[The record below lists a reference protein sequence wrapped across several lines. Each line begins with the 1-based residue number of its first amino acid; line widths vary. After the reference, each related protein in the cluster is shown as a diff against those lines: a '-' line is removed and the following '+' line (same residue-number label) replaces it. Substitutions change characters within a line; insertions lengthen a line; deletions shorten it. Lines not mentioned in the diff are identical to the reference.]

1 MFYEHVRNDGE
12 SVLRYRGND
21 KLNHYIASSLNPDG
35 GKSVS
40 LVENVMDNG
49 TSVLSYLSED
59 GKVHYFNGVTDPC
72 GIVSSARLKELR
84 DSGRLVP
91 GTFYRIT
98 DYECTTSQADTRS
111 AGHRFDIVVL
121 ALSESKLSEDAWAMA
136 HDNLYKVTWADG
148 VIKNAY
154 LYKENEAIY
163 YVQKDDMMGVDLVDM
178 LAEYGLEFGEAVF
191 VDDVKK
197 TVTITVEYSSVGP
210 GSNVPLEPGLPY
222 RYFKDTN
229 FAAWKLKYCLDND
242 KSRFAWA
249 DDSITVDEPASIVQ
263 ESDGLTYERFENGD
277 ATDSSSG
284 TPYYCWRHGGNLIF
298 TNTPTPKAMNA
309 ETYIESPF
317 PGEEGEFITHDI
329 VKSYSPGKSH
339 ANGKGVIY
347 RMIDEHNND
356 CPYDFKNIQF
366 KRWAI
371 TALTSGSDEMKA
383 ALIYDADENP
393 VYFGAKAYDSPVIS
407 GATLDDD
414 NYIFAYTFDG
424 ALKDAEGNITHY
436 DVSAAPF
443 VGPQE
448 FIDYMIEQEMGED
461 IADVCYDNFIGNY
474 GEMDIEG
481 ANLAPGLT
489 LPNNVFFN
497 SSCCYFDED
506 ENYWSYAFANCYG
519 NSLKSYCSNNT
530 FGNNCGNNT
539 FGNSCGNNTFGNGCG
554 GNTFGNSFFANTFG
568 NNCQSNTFGNWF
580 SQNTFGNGCQ
590 FNTFGNDCG
599 NNTFGN
605 SCQSNTFGNYCHNN
619 TFGNDFFNN
628 TFGNSCSNNTFGN
641 NCGSNT
647 FGNSCLR
654 NTFGNNA
661 EKCSV
666 GDGVQ
671 NITVSKDFMRYV
683 IIENGNQKIT
693 ITSNK
698 TTSSSAYLQNF
709 LIALGVNNSNNT
721 KTISHNSVGDA
732 FRTVYQNENSAS
744 VDV

>member
-1 MFYEHVRNDGE
+1 MANLLNVKLQEIHEGKRDY
-12 SVLRYRGND
+12 LRYKGRDGRYHFLD
-21 KLNHYIASSLNPDG
+21 TKEMPDSDTN
-35 GKSVS
+35 SVTYGQ
-40 LVENVMDNG
+40 LVEMRQAA
-49 TSVLSYLSED
+49 LLE
-59 GKVHYFNGVTDPC
+59 
-72 GIVSSARLKELR
+72 
-84 DSGRLVP
+84 P
-91 GTFYRIT
+91 GMLYRIT
-98 DYECTTSQADTRS
+98 DYATTTVQENTRS
-111 AGHRFDIVVL
+111 AGNQFDIVVMALDSKTL
-121 ALSESKLSEDAWAMA
+121 AERAWAMP
-136 HDNLYKVTWADG
+136 HDGD
-148 VIKNAY
+148 
-154 LYKENEAIY
+154 E
-163 YVQKDDMMGVDLVDM
+163 
-178 LAEYGLEFGEAVF
+178 
-191 VDDVKK
+191 
-197 TVTITVEYSSVGP
+197 
-210 GSNVPLEPGLPY
+210 
-222 RYFKDTN
+222 YFKN
-229 FAAWKLKYCLDND
+229 SKLEAWQLWYSLDND
-242 KSRFAWA
+242 TDRFVWA
-249 DDSITVDEPASIVQ
+249 DPV
-263 ESDGLTYERFENGD
+263 
-277 ATDSSSG
+277 
-284 TPYYCWRHGGNLIF
+284 
-298 TNTPTPKAMNA
+298 
-309 ETYIESPF
+309 
-317 PGEEGEFITHDI
+317 
-329 VKSYSPGKSH
+329 
-339 ANGKGVIY
+339 NGKGVIY

-481 ANLAPGLT
+481 DNLAPGLT

-497 SSCCYFDED
+497 SSHCYFDED
-506 ENYWSYAFANCYG
+506 EDYWSYAFANCYG

-530 FGNNCGNNT
+530 FGNSCQNNT
-539 FGNSCGNNTFGNGCG
+539 FGNNCYNNTFGNDCGNNTFGNGCG
-554 GNTFGNSFFANTFG
+554 GNTFGNGCLRNTFG
-568 NNCQSNTFGNWF
+568 NNCYNNTFGNF
-580 SQNTFGNGCQ
+580 CTDSTFGNSCTYNTFGNGCQ
-590 FNTFGNDCG
+590 FNTFGNYCST
-599 NNTFGN
+599 NTFGN
-605 SCQSNTFGNYCHNN
+605 MFQSNTFGHSFFAN
-619 TFGNDFFNN
+619 TFGN
-628 TFGNSCSNNTFGN
+628 GCGNNTFGN
-641 NCGSNT
+641 NCGSN
-647 FGNSCLR
+647 S
-654 NTFGNNA
+654 FGNNA

-732 FRTVYQNENSAS
+732 FRTVYQNENSTS

>member
-1 MFYEHVRNDGE
+1 MANLLNVKLQEIHEGKRDY
-12 SVLRYRGND
+12 LRYKGRDGRYHFLD
-21 KLNHYIASSLNPDG
+21 TKEMPDSDTN
-35 GKSVS
+35 SVTYGQ
-40 LVENVMDNG
+40 LVEMRQAA
-49 TSVLSYLSED
+49 LLE
-59 GKVHYFNGVTDPC
+59 
-72 GIVSSARLKELR
+72 
-84 DSGRLVP
+84 P
-91 GTFYRIT
+91 GMLYRIT
-98 DYECTTSQADTRS
+98 DYATTTVQENTRS
-111 AGHRFDIVVL
+111 AGHQFDIVVMALDSKTL
-121 ALSESKLSEDAWAMA
+121 AERAWAMP
-136 HDNLYKVTWADG
+136 HEG
-148 VIKNAY
+148 
-154 LYKENEAIY
+154 
-163 YVQKDDMMGVDLVDM
+163 
-178 LAEYGLEFGEAVF
+178 
-191 VDDVKK
+191 
-197 TVTITVEYSSVGP
+197 
-210 GSNVPLEPGLPY
+210 
-222 RYFKDTN
+222 DTY
-229 FAAWKLKYCLDND
+229 FAASNLKAWRLLYSLEND
-242 KSRFAWA
+242 TKRFAWA
-249 DDSITVDEPASIVQ
+249 DPV
-263 ESDGLTYERFENGD
+263 
-277 ATDSSSG
+277 
-284 TPYYCWRHGGNLIF
+284 
-298 TNTPTPKAMNA
+298 
-309 ETYIESPF
+309 
-317 PGEEGEFITHDI
+317 
-329 VKSYSPGKSH
+329 
-339 ANGKGVIY
+339 NGKGVIY

-448 FIDYMIEQEMGED
+448 FIDYMIEQEMGEG
-461 IADVCYDNFIGNY
+461 IADFCYDNFIGNY

-481 ANLAPGLT
+481 DNLAPGLT

-497 SSCCYFDED
+497 SSYCYFDED
-506 ENYWSYAFANCYG
+506 EDYWSYAFANCYG

-530 FGNNCGNNT
+530 FGNSFFANTFGNNCYNNTFGNYCSTNTFGNNCGSNTFGNGCGNNT
-539 FGNSCGNNTFGNGCG
+539 FGNNCARNTFGNGCQFNTFGNMFQSNTFGNSCLRNTFGNSCTYNTFGNGCG
-554 GNTFGNSFFANTFG
+554 GNTFGN
-568 NNCQSNTFGNWF
+568 
-580 SQNTFGNGCQ
+580 
-590 FNTFGNDCG
+590 DCG

-605 SCQSNTFGNYCHNN
+605 YC
-619 TFGNDFFNN
+619 TDS
-628 TFGNSCSNNTFGN
+628 TFGNSCQN
-641 NCGSNT
+641 
-647 FGNSCLR
+647 

-671 NITVSKDFMRYV
+671 NITVSKDYMRYV
-683 IIENGNQKIT
+683 VIENGNQKIT

-732 FRTVYQNENSAS
+732 FRTVYQNENSTS

>member
-1 MFYEHVRNDGE
+1 MANLLNVKLQEIHEGKRDY
-12 SVLRYRGND
+12 LRYKGRDGRHHFLD
-21 KLNHYIASSLNPDG
+21 TKEMPDSDTN
-35 GKSVS
+35 SVTYGQ
-40 LVENVMDNG
+40 LVEMRQAA
-49 TSVLSYLSED
+49 LLE
-59 GKVHYFNGVTDPC
+59 
-72 GIVSSARLKELR
+72 
-84 DSGRLVP
+84 P
-91 GTFYRIT
+91 GMLYRIT
-98 DYECTTSQADTRS
+98 DYATTTVQENTRS
-111 AGHRFDIVVL
+111 AGHQFDIVVMALDSKTL
-121 ALSESKLSEDAWAMA
+121 AEQAWAMP
-136 HDNLYKVTWADG
+136 HSG
-148 VIKNAY
+148 
-154 LYKENEAIY
+154 
-163 YVQKDDMMGVDLVDM
+163 
-178 LAEYGLEFGEAVF
+178 
-191 VDDVKK
+191 
-197 TVTITVEYSSVGP
+197 
-210 GSNVPLEPGLPY
+210 
-222 RYFKDTN
+222 DTY
-229 FAAWKLKYCLDND
+229 FAASNLKAWRLLYSLEND
-242 KSRFAWA
+242 TKRFAWA
-249 DDSITVDEPASIVQ
+249 DPV
-263 ESDGLTYERFENGD
+263 
-277 ATDSSSG
+277 
-284 TPYYCWRHGGNLIF
+284 
-298 TNTPTPKAMNA
+298 
-309 ETYIESPF
+309 
-317 PGEEGEFITHDI
+317 
-329 VKSYSPGKSH
+329 
-339 ANGKGVIY
+339 NGKGVIY

-448 FIDYMIEQEMGED
+448 FIDYMIEQEMGEG
-461 IADVCYDNFIGNY
+461 IADFCYDNFIGNY

-481 ANLAPGLT
+481 DNLAPGLT

-497 SSCCYFDED
+497 SSYCYFDED
-506 ENYWSYAFANCYG
+506 EDYWSYAFANCYG

-530 FGNNCGNNT
+530 FGN
-539 FGNSCGNNTFGNGCG
+539 SCLR
-554 GNTFGNSFFANTFG
+554 
-568 NNCQSNTFGNWF
+568 
-580 SQNTFGNGCQ
+580 
-590 FNTFGNDCG
+590 NTFGNDCY
-599 NNTFGN
+599 N
-605 SCQSNTFGNYCHNN
+605 STFGNYC
-619 TFGNDFFNN
+619 TD
-628 TFGNSCSNNTFGN
+628 STFGN

-647 FGNSCLR
+647 FGNSCTYNTFGNGCVNNTFGNMFQSNTFGNSFYANTFGNSCQNNTFGNDCGNNTFGNYCSTNTFGNGCGGNTFGNNCAR
-654 NTFGNNA
+654 NTFGNGCQFNTFGNNA

-732 FRTVYQNENSAS
+732 FRTVYQNENSTS

>member
-1 MFYEHVRNDGE
+1 MALIETNFIRPQEVYDRNTGE
-12 SVLRYRGND
+12 SKVRYRSYDGND
-21 KLNHYIASSLNPDG
+21 RFIPVVEGENGVPKT
-35 GKSVS
+35 
-40 LVENVMDNG
+40 LVEVTHAELKAMRDA
-49 TSVLSYLSED
+49 
-59 GKVHYFNGVTDPC
+59 GKLT
-72 GIVSSARLKELR
+72 
-84 DSGRLVP
+84 P
-91 GTFYRIT
+91 GALYRIT
-98 DYECTTSQADTRS
+98 DYNCTTTQENTQS
-111 AGHRFDIVVL
+111 AGHQFDIVVMALDSKTL
-121 ALSESKLSEDAWAMA
+121 AERAWAMP
-136 HDNLYKVTWADG
+136 HKG
-148 VIKNAY
+148 
-154 LYKENEAIY
+154 
-163 YVQKDDMMGVDLVDM
+163 
-178 LAEYGLEFGEAVF
+178 
-191 VDDVKK
+191 
-197 TVTITVEYSSVGP
+197 
-210 GSNVPLEPGLPY
+210 
-222 RYFKDTN
+222 DTY
-229 FAAWKLKYCLDND
+229 FAASNLKAWRLLYSLEND
-242 KSRFAWA
+242 TKRFAWA
-249 DDSITVDEPASIVQ
+249 DPV
-263 ESDGLTYERFENGD
+263 
-277 ATDSSSG
+277 
-284 TPYYCWRHGGNLIF
+284 
-298 TNTPTPKAMNA
+298 
-309 ETYIESPF
+309 
-317 PGEEGEFITHDI
+317 
-329 VKSYSPGKSH
+329 
-339 ANGKGVIY
+339 NGKGVIY

-443 VGPQE
+443 VGSQE
-448 FIDYMIEQEMGED
+448 FIDYMIEQEMGEG

-481 ANLAPGLT
+481 DNLAPGLT

-497 SSCCYFDED
+497 SSYCYFDED
-506 ENYWSYAFANCYG
+506 EDYWSYAFANCYG

-530 FGNNCGNNT
+530 FGNSFYANTFGNNCYNNT
-539 FGNSCGNNTFGNGCG
+539 FGNGCGNNTFGNGC
-554 GNTFGNSFFANTFG
+554 
-568 NNCQSNTFGNWF
+568 
-580 SQNTFGNGCQ
+580 Q
-590 FNTFGNDCG
+590 F
-599 NNTFGN
+599 
-605 SCQSNTFGNYCHNN
+605 
-619 TFGNDFFNN
+619 
-628 TFGNSCSNNTFGN
+628 
-641 NCGSNT
+641 
-647 FGNSCLR
+647 

-732 FRTVYQNENSAS
+732 FRTVYQNENSTS

>member
-1 MFYEHVRNDGE
+1 MANLLNVKLQEIHEGKRDY
-12 SVLRYRGND
+12 LRYKGRDGRHHFLD
-21 KLNHYIASSLNPDG
+21 TKEMPDSDTN
-35 GKSVS
+35 SVTYGQ
-40 LVENVMDNG
+40 LVEMRQAA
-49 TSVLSYLSED
+49 LLE
-59 GKVHYFNGVTDPC
+59 
-72 GIVSSARLKELR
+72 
-84 DSGRLVP
+84 P
-91 GTFYRIT
+91 GMLYRIT
-98 DYECTTSQADTRS
+98 DYATTTVQENTRS
-111 AGHRFDIVVL
+111 AGHQFDIVVMALDSKTL
-121 ALSESKLSEDAWAMA
+121 AEQAWAMP
-136 HDNLYKVTWADG
+136 HSG
-148 VIKNAY
+148 
-154 LYKENEAIY
+154 
-163 YVQKDDMMGVDLVDM
+163 
-178 LAEYGLEFGEAVF
+178 
-191 VDDVKK
+191 
-197 TVTITVEYSSVGP
+197 
-210 GSNVPLEPGLPY
+210 
-222 RYFKDTN
+222 DTY
-229 FAAWKLKYCLDND
+229 FAASNLKAWRLLYSLEND
-242 KSRFAWA
+242 TKRFAWA
-249 DDSITVDEPASIVQ
+249 DPV
-263 ESDGLTYERFENGD
+263 
-277 ATDSSSG
+277 
-284 TPYYCWRHGGNLIF
+284 
-298 TNTPTPKAMNA
+298 
-309 ETYIESPF
+309 
-317 PGEEGEFITHDI
+317 
-329 VKSYSPGKSH
+329 
-339 ANGKGVIY
+339 NGKGVIY

-448 FIDYMIEQEMGED
+448 FIDYMIEQEMGEG

-481 ANLAPGLT
+481 DNLAPGLT

-497 SSCCYFDED
+497 SSYCYFDED
-506 ENYWSYAFANCYG
+506 EDYWSYAFANCYG

-530 FGNNCGNNT
+530 FGNGCQFNTFGNNCARNTFGNSCLRNTFGNNCGGNTFGNMFQSNTFGNDCSNNTFGNNCYNNT
-539 FGNSCGNNTFGNGCG
+539 FGNSCTDNTFGNSFFANTFGNYCTDSTFGNYCSTNTFGNGCG
-554 GNTFGNSFFANTFG
+554 GNTFGNG
-568 NNCQSNTFGNWF
+568 
-580 SQNTFGNGCQ
+580 
-590 FNTFGNDCG
+590 CG

-605 SCQSNTFGNYCHNN
+605 SCQN
-619 TFGNDFFNN
+619 
-628 TFGNSCSNNTFGN
+628 
-641 NCGSNT
+641 
-647 FGNSCLR
+647 

-732 FRTVYQNENSAS
+732 FRTVYQNENSTS

>member
-1 MFYEHVRNDGE
+1 MANLLNVKLQEIHEGKRDY
-12 SVLRYRGND
+12 LRYKGRDGRYHFLD
-21 KLNHYIASSLNPDG
+21 TKEMPDSDTN
-35 GKSVS
+35 SVTYGQ
-40 LVENVMDNG
+40 LVEMRQAA
-49 TSVLSYLSED
+49 LLE
-59 GKVHYFNGVTDPC
+59 
-72 GIVSSARLKELR
+72 
-84 DSGRLVP
+84 P
-91 GTFYRIT
+91 GMLYRIT
-98 DYECTTSQADTRS
+98 DYATTTVQENTRS
-111 AGHRFDIVVL
+111 AGHQFDIVVMALDSKTL
-121 ALSESKLSEDAWAMA
+121 AERAWAMP
-136 HDNLYKVTWADG
+136 HEG
-148 VIKNAY
+148 
-154 LYKENEAIY
+154 
-163 YVQKDDMMGVDLVDM
+163 
-178 LAEYGLEFGEAVF
+178 
-191 VDDVKK
+191 
-197 TVTITVEYSSVGP
+197 
-210 GSNVPLEPGLPY
+210 
-222 RYFKDTN
+222 DTY
-229 FAAWKLKYCLDND
+229 FAASNLKAWRLLYSLEND
-242 KSRFAWA
+242 TKRFAWA
-249 DDSITVDEPASIVQ
+249 DPV
-263 ESDGLTYERFENGD
+263 
-277 ATDSSSG
+277 
-284 TPYYCWRHGGNLIF
+284 
-298 TNTPTPKAMNA
+298 
-309 ETYIESPF
+309 
-317 PGEEGEFITHDI
+317 
-329 VKSYSPGKSH
+329 
-339 ANGKGVIY
+339 NGKGVIY

-448 FIDYMIEQEMGED
+448 FIDYMIEQEMGEG
-461 IADVCYDNFIGNY
+461 IADFCYDNFIGNY

-481 ANLAPGLT
+481 DNLAPGLT

-497 SSCCYFDED
+497 SSYCYFDED
-506 ENYWSYAFANCYG
+506 EDYWSYAFANCYG

-530 FGNNCGNNT
+530 FGNYCSTNTFGNNCGSNTFGNGCGNNT
-539 FGNSCGNNTFGNGCG
+539 FGNNCARNTFGNGCQFNTFGNMFQSNTFGNSCLRNTFGNSCTYNTFGNGCG
-554 GNTFGNSFFANTFG
+554 GNTFGN
-568 NNCQSNTFGNWF
+568 
-580 SQNTFGNGCQ
+580 
-590 FNTFGNDCG
+590 DCG

-605 SCQSNTFGNYCHNN
+605 YC
-619 TFGNDFFNN
+619 TDS
-628 TFGNSCSNNTFGN
+628 TFGNSCQN
-641 NCGSNT
+641 
-647 FGNSCLR
+647 

-671 NITVSKDFMRYV
+671 NITVSKDYMRYV
-683 IIENGNQKIT
+683 VIENGNQKIT

-732 FRTVYQNENSAS
+732 FRTVYQNENSTS

>member
-1 MFYEHVRNDGE
+1 MANLLNVKLQEIHEGKRDY
-12 SVLRYRGND
+12 LRYKGRDGRYHFLD
-21 KLNHYIASSLNPDG
+21 TKEMPDSDTN
-35 GKSVS
+35 SVTYGQ
-40 LVENVMDNG
+40 LVEMRQAA
-49 TSVLSYLSED
+49 LLE
-59 GKVHYFNGVTDPC
+59 
-72 GIVSSARLKELR
+72 
-84 DSGRLVP
+84 P
-91 GTFYRIT
+91 GMLYRIT
-98 DYECTTSQADTRS
+98 DYATTTVQENTRS
-111 AGHRFDIVVL
+111 AGNQFDIVVMALDSKTL
-121 ALSESKLSEDAWAMA
+121 AERAWAMP
-136 HDNLYKVTWADG
+136 HSG
-148 VIKNAY
+148 
-154 LYKENEAIY
+154 
-163 YVQKDDMMGVDLVDM
+163 
-178 LAEYGLEFGEAVF
+178 
-191 VDDVKK
+191 
-197 TVTITVEYSSVGP
+197 
-210 GSNVPLEPGLPY
+210 
-222 RYFKDTN
+222 DTY
-229 FAAWKLKYCLDND
+229 FAASNLKAWRLLYSLEND
-242 KSRFAWA
+242 TKRFAWA
-249 DDSITVDEPASIVQ
+249 DPV
-263 ESDGLTYERFENGD
+263 
-277 ATDSSSG
+277 
-284 TPYYCWRHGGNLIF
+284 
-298 TNTPTPKAMNA
+298 
-309 ETYIESPF
+309 
-317 PGEEGEFITHDI
+317 
-329 VKSYSPGKSH
+329 
-339 ANGKGVIY
+339 NGKGVIY

-393 VYFGAKAYDSPVIS
+393 VYFGAKAYGSPVIN

-448 FIDYMIEQEMGED
+448 FIDYMIEQEMGEG
-461 IADVCYDNFIGNY
+461 IADFCYDNFIGNY

-481 ANLAPGLT
+481 DNLAPGLT

-497 SSCCYFDED
+497 SSYCYFDED
-506 ENYWSYAFANCYG
+506 EDYWSYAFANCYG

-530 FGNNCGNNT
+530 FGNNCGSNTFGNYCTDSTFGNSFYANT
-539 FGNSCGNNTFGNGCG
+539 FGNSCQNNTFGNDCGNNTFGNGCGNNTFGNNCYNNTFGNMFQSNTFGNGCG
-554 GNTFGNSFFANTFG
+554 GNTFGNSCQNNTFGNYCSTNTFG
-568 NNCQSNTFGNWF
+568 NNCAR
-580 SQNTFGNGCQ
+580 NTFGNGCQ
-590 FNTFGNDCG
+590 F
-599 NNTFGN
+599 
-605 SCQSNTFGNYCHNN
+605 
-619 TFGNDFFNN
+619 
-628 TFGNSCSNNTFGN
+628 
-641 NCGSNT
+641 
-647 FGNSCLR
+647 

-732 FRTVYQNENSAS
+732 FRTVYQNENSTS

>member
-1 MFYEHVRNDGE
+1 MEEINFIRPEEVYNRNTGE
-12 SVLRYRGND
+12 SKVRYRSYDGND
-21 KLNHYIASSLNPDG
+21 RFIPVVEGEDGVPRTLVVTTHAELVTLRDG
-35 GKSVS
+35 GK
-40 LVENVMDNG
+40 LTAG
-49 TSVLSYLSED
+49 AL
-59 GKVHYFNGVTDPC
+59 
-72 GIVSSARLKELR
+72 
-84 DSGRLVP
+84 
-91 GTFYRIT
+91 YRIT
-98 DYECTTSQADTRS
+98 DYECTTKQADTHS
-111 AGHRFDIVVL
+111 AGHPFDIVVMALDSKTL
-121 ALSESKLSEDAWAMA
+121 AERAWAMP
-136 HDNLYKVTWADG
+136 HDGD
-148 VIKNAY
+148 
-154 LYKENEAIY
+154 E
-163 YVQKDDMMGVDLVDM
+163 
-178 LAEYGLEFGEAVF
+178 
-191 VDDVKK
+191 
-197 TVTITVEYSSVGP
+197 
-210 GSNVPLEPGLPY
+210 
-222 RYFKDTN
+222 YFKN
-229 FAAWKLKYCLDND
+229 SKLEAWQLWYSLDND
-242 KSRFAWA
+242 TDRFAWA
-249 DDSITVDEPASIVQ
+249 DPV
-263 ESDGLTYERFENGD
+263 
-277 ATDSSSG
+277 
-284 TPYYCWRHGGNLIF
+284 
-298 TNTPTPKAMNA
+298 
-309 ETYIESPF
+309 
-317 PGEEGEFITHDI
+317 
-329 VKSYSPGKSH
+329 
-339 ANGKGVIY
+339 NGKGVIY

-393 VYFGAKAYDSPVIS
+393 VYFGAKAYGSPVIN

-448 FIDYMIEQEMGED
+448 FIDYMIEQEMGEG

-481 ANLAPGLT
+481 DNLAPGLT

-497 SSCCYFDED
+497 SSYCYFDED
-506 ENYWSYAFANCYG
+506 EDYWSYAFANCYG

-530 FGNNCGNNT
+530 FGNNCAR
-539 FGNSCGNNTFGNGCG
+539 NTFGNGCG
-554 GNTFGNSFFANTFG
+554 GNTFGNDCQFNTFGNSFFANTFG
-568 NNCQSNTFGNWF
+568 NNCYN
-580 SQNTFGNGCQ
+580 NTFGNGCGNNT
-590 FNTFGNDCG
+590 FGNSCLRNTFGNDCG

-605 SCQSNTFGNYCHNN
+605 YC
-619 TFGNDFFNN
+619 TDS
-628 TFGNSCSNNTFGN
+628 TFGNSCTYNTFGN
-641 NCGSNT
+641 NCGGNT
-647 FGNSCLR
+647 FGNSCQNNTFGNYCSTNTFGNMFQS

-732 FRTVYQNENSAS
+732 FRTVYQNENSTS